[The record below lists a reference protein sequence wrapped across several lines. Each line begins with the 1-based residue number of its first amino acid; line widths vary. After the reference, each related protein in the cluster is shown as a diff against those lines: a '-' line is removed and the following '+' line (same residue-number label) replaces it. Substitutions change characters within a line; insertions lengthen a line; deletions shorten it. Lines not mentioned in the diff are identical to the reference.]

1 VNKYDTNMVASIREV
16 AQFHGWVV
24 GLHGSTKRDLDL
36 IATPW
41 TENAAPFR
49 HLLTALKEATGYDR
63 MGIDTAGPDKPHGRY
78 AVLLKHPAAV
88 VCKRTTKDG
97 KTGWA
102 PKVLDISFVDRRIT
116 TDAAMPPNAKT
127 TGRPEGAPVEQ

>member
-1 VNKYDTNMVASIREV
+1 MNEYDTNIVASVRDV
-16 AQFHGWVV
+16 ARFHGWAV
-24 GLHGSTKRDLDL
+24 GIHGSTRRDIDL

-63 MGIDTAGPDKPHGRY
+63 MDRDIAGPDKPHSRY

-97 KTGWA
+97 KTGWS

-116 TDAAMPPNAKT
+116 PDAAMPANDKT
-127 TGRPEGAPVEQ
+127 SGRSSAASPG